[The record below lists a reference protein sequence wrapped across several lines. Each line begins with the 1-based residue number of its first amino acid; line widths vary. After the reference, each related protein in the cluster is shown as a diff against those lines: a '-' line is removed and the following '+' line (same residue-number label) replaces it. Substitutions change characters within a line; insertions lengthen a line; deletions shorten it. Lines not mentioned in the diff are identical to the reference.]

1 MYCTM
6 RNDLDISLLRAF
18 TTIVDAGGVTRAAT
32 ALGVSQAA
40 ASQQVKRLEESLECR
55 LFERAGRRLVLA
67 PAGERL
73 LAQARRLL
81 ALNDEVWSSMRT
93 PSFEGEVR
101 FGVPYD
107 IIASF
112 VPAILRRF
120 AKAQPLVRVSLVCE
134 DSQVVR
140 EQLAAGKVDLALTT
154 ERECG
159 RHGETLR
166 TDRLVWVG
174 VPGGDAHLRDP
185 LPVSLG
191 ASTCVFRPVAVDAL
205 GKARR
210 DWRAVCEVSRMEP
223 VYAAIEAGLAVA
235 PLLRSSVPERFDIL
249 GRDARL
255 PTLPEFRINLYAP
268 PGLGPAARDLAD
280 HVRASFAER
289 NRRTHNN

>member
-1 MYCTM
+1 M
-6 RNDLDISLLRAF
+6 RNDLDMALVRAF
-18 TTIVDAGGVTRAAT
+18 LTVVEAGGVTRAAA

-40 ASQQVKRLEESLECR
+40 ASQQIRRLEEALDCH
-55 LFERAGRRLVLA
+55 LFERIGRRLVLA

-81 ALNDEVWSSMRT
+81 AMNDEVWSSMRT

-101 FGVPYD
+101 LGVPYD
-107 IIASF
+107 IVGSF
-112 VPAILRRF
+112 VPAVLRGF
-120 AKAQPLVRVSLVCE
+120 AKAQPRVRVSLVCE
-134 DSQVVR
+134 DSKIVR
-140 EQLAAGKVDLALTT
+140 EALTSGGVDLALTT
-154 ERECG
+154 ETDCG

-174 VPGGDAHLRDP
+174 GSGGDAHLKDP

-191 ASTCVFRPVAVDAL
+191 APSCVFRPVAIEAL

-223 VYAAIEAGLAVA
+223 VHAVLEAGLAVA
-235 PLLRSSVPERFDIL
+235 PLLRSSVPARFEIL

-255 PTLPEFRINLYAP
+255 PALPEFRINLYAP
-268 PGLGPAARDLAD
+268 PGLSPAARDLAD
-280 HVRASFAER
+280 HVRAGFSGSR
-289 NRRTHNN
+289 SLRR